1 MDDQMNPEAR
11 RMLDQI
17 RSARTPSAGDK
28 ERIRKALAVGVAVT
42 AASVPGVAAGA
53 SAAKAAASAAKAA
66 TTLGIASGFK
76 VAVSVVVLASVGAG
90 AYIWTRPPSQIAAH
104 HAPVS
109 VVPVAA
115 PTASP
120 PPEVVEDSP
129 PAAPAVVAEPAPSPS
144 LSPPA
149 SPSPVHA
156 GASRD
161 PLMTELA
168 LLHRAQQA
176 WRQGNAARALELAQQ
191 HARRYP
197 HSALALER
205 DALRIFALCS
215 LGQRAQARPLAAD
228 LLRRAPGSPLRTS
241 VEESCGGR

>member
-1 MDDQMNPEAR
+1 MI
-11 RMLDQI
+11 DQI

-53 SAAKAAASAAKAA
+53 SAAKAAASVAKAS
-66 TTLGIASGFK
+66 TTLGLASGFK
-76 VAVSVVVLASVGAG
+76 VAVSVVVLASVGAS
-90 AYIWTRPPSQIAAH
+90 AYIWTRPPSPPAAR
-104 HAPVS
+104 HAPVA
-109 VVPVAA
+109 VVPVAV
-115 PTASP
+115 PTPPS

-129 PAAPAVVAEPAPSPS
+129 PAAPAVVAAPALSPSP
-144 LSPPA
+144 

-156 GASRD
+156 GAARD

-176 WRQGNAARALELAQQ
+176 WRQGNAARALDLAQQ

-205 DALRIFALCS
+205 DALRVFALCS

>member
-28 ERIRKALAVGVAVT
+28 ERIRKALALGVAVT
-42 AASVPGVAAGA
+42 AASVPGVAAG
-53 SAAKAAASAAKAA
+53 ASAAKAA

-109 VVPVAA
+109 VVPVAV
-115 PTASP
+115 PTP
-120 PPEVVEDSP
+120 PRVVEDSP
-129 PAAPAVVAEPAPSPS
+129 AAMVAEPS

>member
-11 RMLDQI
+11 RMIDQI

-28 ERIRKALAVGVAVT
+28 ERIRKALAIGVAVT

-53 SAAKAAASAAKAA
+53 SAAKAAA
-66 TTLGIASGFK
+66 TVGIASGFK

-90 AYIWTRPPSQIAAH
+90 AYLWTRPPSQPAAH
-104 HAPVS
+104 RAPVA

-115 PTASP
+115 PAP
-120 PPEVVEDSP
+120 PPEVVDDNPVTAPTAPAEVVEPTLLPSP
-129 PAAPAVVAEPAPSPS
+129 PM
-144 LSPPA
+144 
-149 SPSPVHA
+149 HKGA
-156 GASRD
+156 GRD

-168 LLHRAQQA
+168 LLHRGQQA

-205 DALRIFALCS
+205 DALRVFALCS

-241 VEESCGGR
+241 VEESCGGH

>member
-11 RMLDQI
+11 RVIDQI

-28 ERIRKALAVGVAVT
+28 ERIRKALALGVAVT

-53 SAAKAAASAAKAA
+53 SAAKAAT

-90 AYIWTRPPSQIAAH
+90 AYIWTRPPAQPAAH
-104 HAPVS
+104 HAPVA

-115 PTASP
+115 PPP
-120 PPEVVEDSP
+120 PPEVVDDSP
-129 PAAPAVVAEPAPSPS
+129 PVVVAEPALLPSPA
-144 LSPPA
+144 LSPP
-149 SPSPVHA
+149 HA
-156 GASRD
+156 GAGRD

-176 WRQGNAARALELAQQ
+176 WRQGNAARALDLAQQ

-205 DALRIFALCS
+205 DALRVFALCS

-241 VEESCGGR
+241 VEESCGGH

>member
-11 RMLDQI
+11 RMIDQI

-28 ERIRKALAVGVAVT
+28 ERIRKALAIGVAVT

-53 SAAKAAASAAKAA
+53 SAAKAAA
-66 TTLGIASGFK
+66 TVGIASGFK

-90 AYIWTRPPSQIAAH
+90 AYLWTRPPAPPAARP
-104 HAPVS
+104 APVA

-115 PTASP
+115 PMP
-120 PPEVVEDSP
+120 PPEVVDDSP
-129 PAAPAVVAEPAPSPS
+129 ATAQAEVVEPTLLPSP
-144 LSPPA
+144 PM
-149 SPSPVHA
+149 HKGA
-156 GASRD
+156 GRD

-176 WRQGNAARALELAQQ
+176 WRQGHAARALELAQQ

-205 DALRIFALCS
+205 DALRVFALCS

-241 VEESCGGR
+241 VEESCGGH